1 MLKMVFEDIDEN
13 KDGKLHIAEIVHFM
27 ERLGHHEPE
36 LPEEARKEVQ
46 TIHGPEGDQVSFD
59 EFHSWYKRRK
69 SRVVTDQLPVV
80 DQVFDKAFHEEVK
93 LAGTKLRP
101 RRRPRLSRLDIQHGG
116 ESPKPEG
123 HSEDHEEGPL
133 HSFEHTCKTPVDL
146 GLFMFSL
153 CNAGVQFS
161 EVGAMT
167 ACVLLS
173 LIFGKMFGVVGFAKA
188 AEATGHAPVPKGISD
203 GDLWLV
209 GLIASL
215 GLTVALF
222 VAGQA
227 FTNKSLESQAKMG
240 ALLSGLVGFAAVGIH
255 WFRTKDAPAP
265 ERKGRL
271 NWHNSGD
278 FVG

>member
-1 MLKMVFEDIDEN
+1 
-13 KDGKLHIAEIVHFM
+13 
-27 ERLGHHEPE
+27 
-36 LPEEARKEVQ
+36 
-46 TIHGPEGDQVSFD
+46 
-59 EFHSWYKRRK
+59 
-69 SRVVTDQLPVV
+69 
-80 DQVFDKAFHEEVK
+80 
-93 LAGTKLRP
+93 
-101 RRRPRLSRLDIQHGG
+101 
-116 ESPKPEG
+116 
-123 HSEDHEEGPL
+123 
-133 HSFEHTCKTPVDL
+133 
-146 GLFMFSL
+146 MFSL

-188 AEATGHAPVPKGISD
+188 AEATGRAPVPKGISD

-240 ALLSGLVGFAAVGIH
+240 ALLSGLVGFAALAIH
-255 WFRTKDAPAP
+255 WFRPKDAPAP
-265 ERKGRL
+265 ESERTRRL

-278 FVG
+278 LVGI